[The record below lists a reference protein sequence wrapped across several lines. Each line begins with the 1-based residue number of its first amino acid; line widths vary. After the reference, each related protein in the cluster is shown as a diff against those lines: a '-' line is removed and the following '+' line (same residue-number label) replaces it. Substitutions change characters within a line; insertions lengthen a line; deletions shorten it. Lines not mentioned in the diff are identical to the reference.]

1 MRKLILPTFIAV
13 LLLTGPANAA
23 EASKPSA
30 GDSRIDLGDLPLPKA
45 KNKAKSQA
53 NANAND
59 NTNLANLEQDAPELS
74 LLTGPNNDES
84 SVSGLIITGAG
95 NPLPETGLTRPP
107 FHLRTKSNAPIGIDY
122 LTPEI
127 VTHFYGI
134 SAMQNNQQGAGQT
147 IAIIDAYHNPNIADD
162 LNVFSQQWG
171 LPLCN
176 AANPCF
182 KQAYASGKQPA
193 ADKGWSVEIALDV
206 EWAHAIAPRANILL
220 VEADSNS
227 LDDLFKAVDYAVKNG
242 ANVVSMSFGGAEF
255 QTENFYDFH
264 FDVPNVI
271 FTASSGDN
279 GDGVEYPAA
288 SPYVIAVGGTS
299 INTDPTGA
307 YLGETGWSGSGGGL
321 SAFETAQ
328 AFQQKFT
335 GEDAQNMRGVPDVAY
350 GADPQVGYYIYDSFN
365 APGWIRIGG
374 TSAGAPQWAALIAI
388 GNSMRNAA
396 AATLQDG
403 SAVQAANIMLY
414 HAALNLSAY
423 PSYYHDITSGG
434 NGACGFVCTAE
445 SGYDYVTGLGSPIA
459 NKLLGYLSGN

>member
-1 MRKLILPTFIAV
+1 MRKLVLPIFIAAQ
-13 LLLTGPANAA
+13 LLTGQANAA
-23 EASKPSA
+23 ETTNQSA
-30 GDSRIDLGDLPLPKA
+30 GDSRIDLGDLPMPKA
-45 KNKAKSQA
+45 KNKVKANVND
-53 NANAND
+53 NAN
-59 NTNLANLEQDAPELS
+59 LAGLDQDAPELS
-74 LLTGPNNDES
+74 LLSGTDNDENS
-84 SVSGLIITGAG
+84 ASGLIITQAG
-95 NPLPETGLTRPP
+95 NPLPEIGLTRPP

-127 VTHFYGI
+127 VTHFYGV

-182 KQAYASGKQPA
+182 KLAYASGKQPA
-193 ADKGWSVEIALDV
+193 ADKGWAVEIALDV

-255 QTENFYDFH
+255 QTESFYDFH

-307 YLGETGWSGSGGGL
+307 YLGESGWSGSGGGL

-328 AFQQKFT
+328 AFQQKLT
-335 GEDAQNMRGVPDVAY
+335 GEDAQNLRGVPDVAY
-350 GADPQVGYYIYDSFN
+350 GADPQVGYYIYDSFD
-365 APGWIRIGG
+365 APGWLRIGG
-374 TSAGAPQWAALIAI
+374 TSAGAPQWAALFAIA
-388 GNSMRNAA
+388 NSIRNAA
-396 AATLQDG
+396 VATQLT
-403 SAVQAANIMLY
+403 ANNLLY
-414 HAALNLSAY
+414 QAALNLSTY
-423 PSYYHDITSGG
+423 PSYYHDITSGV
-434 NGACGFVCTAE
+434 NGGCGAVCSAE
-445 SGYDYVTGLGSPIA
+445 TGYDYVTGLGSPIA
-459 NKLLGYLSGN
+459 NKLIGYVSGN